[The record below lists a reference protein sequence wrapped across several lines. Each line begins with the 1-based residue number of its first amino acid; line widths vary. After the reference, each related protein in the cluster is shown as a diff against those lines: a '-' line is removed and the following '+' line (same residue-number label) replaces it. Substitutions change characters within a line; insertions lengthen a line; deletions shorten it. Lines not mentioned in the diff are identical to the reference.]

1 MYVRHCNTNTTYPTV
16 FTSDSTLT
24 HCNNDSRS
32 SSPLSKHTPI
42 FQVFV
47 PREHRA
53 EHGVHRKLAQQR
65 TRSLSL
71 RSLPLYLLS
80 FGGTG
85 LTALFQLAKVC
96 PVGKFHRIIMLNG
109 QRKNPKSACTAT
121 FIAKLS
127 DTISLDVSGKLKIS
141 SRMVNCIMRKHTY

>member
-1 MYVRHCNTNTTYPTV
+1 MYVCTCCMYILYTTYPTV

-24 HCNNDSRS
+24 HCNNDCRSSSPS

-47 PREHRA
+47 PGEKGLSM
-53 EHGVHRKLAQQR
+53 ESTG
-65 TRSLSL
+65 RSLSL